1 MAVGTVT
8 KYNSLEK
15 QISDT
20 ANRQWNDATAGN
32 IMFMLVSAAYTPAET
47 HSTTADV
54 TTASGVMITA
64 GDGAP
69 LAATTL
75 AIDNTTTPGTTFFG
89 SADANFGAAVTITA
103 KFLVAV
109 QPVTAG
115 TFSATTSKLL
125 WYVDLNTA
133 TAGSTVTST
142 ASDFIVYK
150 PTNGW
155 FKTV

>member
-1 MAVGTVT
+1 MALGTVT

-15 QISDT
+15 TVFDT

-32 IMFMLVSAAYTPAET
+32 IMFCLCGNGYTPAAT
-47 HSTTADV
+47 HDTTTSLADL
-54 TTASGVMITA
+54 ITA

-69 LAATTL
+69 IAATTL
-75 AIDNTTTPGTTFFG
+75 AINNTTTPGTTYYD
-89 SADANFGAAVTITA
+89 SDDANFGAAVTITA
-103 KFLVAV
+103 KYLIAV

-125 WYVDLNTA
+125 FYVDLDTTNGTA
-133 TAGSTVTST
+133 EVSSI
-142 ASDFIVYK
+142 ASDFVVYA
-150 PTNGW
+150 PANGW